1 MPGWYRDSVDAL
13 AAVVA
18 VAVAAVASLILF
30 AVTSQKVKAIEA
42 LENPDRIHA
51 LRTLTRRVSPIAFCC
66 GIGSAAVG
74 IAISVA
80 KPASAS
86 FATSIV
92 VTLVCLAAV
101 TAAINRPIRRG
112 IATARGVTAKS
123 VRSNRRLAMNLAST
137 ATLVLPFL
145 VAWAVPL
152 SLPARVLLIVIG
164 NVVISPLIIG
174 LLAPLFARLVA
185 PSAAS
190 ADLTARLAG
199 LSDRAGIRMRGR
211 ILPMLE
217 RREAR
222 AQQLGWLPGL
232 RYVLV
237 SDYLLERFPE
247 QEADAVLC
255 HELAHAVHRDGL
267 VRLMITSVQGAA
279 VGVSLLFGVIR
290 APENDL
296 WYAVAIMLA
305 AVIGGGRLRSVVT
318 IRQELAADQFAA
330 KLDGPE
336 RLISALNM
344 LIDMNS
350 IKSDTSPSWD
360 RWVRHPAIAKRI
372 ALLQGTTSPS

>member
-1 MPGWYRDSVDAL
+1 M
-13 AAVVA
+13 
-18 VAVAAVASLILF
+18 
-30 AVTSQKVKAIEA
+30 
-42 LENPDRIHA
+42 
-51 LRTLTRRVSPIAFCC
+51 
-66 GIGSAAVG
+66 
-74 IAISVA
+74 SVA

-86 FATSIV
+86 FATSII
-92 VTLVCLAAV
+92 VTLACIAAA

-112 IATARGVTAKS
+112 IATARGIPAKS
-123 VRSNRRLAMNLAST
+123 LRSNRRLAMGLTST
-137 ATLVLPFL
+137 AMLVLPFL

-164 NVVISPLIIG
+164 DVIICPLIIG
-174 LLAPLFARLVA
+174 LLAPIFARLVA

-190 ADLTARLAG
+190 SDLAARLARLG
-199 LSDRAGIRMRGR
+199 NRAGMRVRGR

-237 SDYLLERFPE
+237 SDYLLQRFPD
-247 QEADAVLC
+247 QEADAILC

-267 VRLMITSVQGAA
+267 VRLMISCVQGAPVA
-279 VGVSLLFGVIR
+279 VALLFGVIR
-290 APENDL
+290 APESDL
-296 WYAVAIMLA
+296 LYAVAIALA

-330 KLDGPE
+330 RLDGPE

-344 LIDMNS
+344 LVDMNS
-350 IKSDTSPSWD
+350 IKPDTSPSWD
-360 RWVRHPAIAKRI
+360 RWVRHPATAKRI
-372 ALLQGTTSPS
+372 ALLEGTASPS